1 MCWIWHELTPTSL
14 AFQKTD
20 VSLRSVRIHNERMK
34 AAKTIHVPI
43 RMTASERENL
53 HKAAKA
59 QGTNAAELIRR
70 GLKSQGV
77 NL

>member
-1 MCWIWHELTPTSL
+1 
-14 AFQKTD
+14 
-20 VSLRSVRIHNERMK
+20 MK
-34 AAKTIHVPI
+34 AAKNIHVPI

-53 HKAAKA
+53 NKAAKA
-59 QGTNAAELIRR
+59 QGTSAAELIRR

>member
-1 MCWIWHELTPTSL
+1 M
-14 AFQKTD
+14 
-20 VSLRSVRIHNERMK
+20 VRIHDKQMSAVR
-34 AAKTIHVPI
+34 AIHVPI

-70 GLKSQGV
+70 SLKAQGV